1 MNTASTH
8 LPVPAPV
15 AIPAFRSMAESWEL
29 SSADRDGALVVT
41 LDAAEVLVRGEAE
54 GTRVQIDAV
63 DAATLQML
71 RDLLTE
77 QFAEHGLAPAWEGAR
92 TGRYPAN
99 LSLAVVTGVERISPS
114 YTRVT
119 LEGPELARFATGGLH
134 FRLLFGPEG
143 AGWPEADGN
152 GVTQWPGGM
161 AAWHRPVY
169 TTREI
174 ICDGRAARLSFDVFL
189 HAGGRVSTWT
199 ESVVAGE
206 EIALT
211 GPGGD
216 ARLQPSPWQAW
227 FGDET
232 ALPAIAR
239 KLAAAAPDTLG
250 EAVILVP
257 DAGDIQALGHP
268 EGVMLRWLLRD
279 KGEPLADAVADLN
292 VPDGP
297 RHIFFAAE
305 KAEAEA
311 ARELL
316 VAKGLEKREFVAAT
330 YWIRG

>member
-1 MNTASTH
+1 MNTASAR

-15 AIPAFRSMAESWEL
+15 AIPAFRSIADTWEL
-29 SSADRDGALVVT
+29 SSADRDGVLVVT
-41 LDAAEVLVRGEAE
+41 LDAAEVLVRGEGD
-54 GTRVQIDAV
+54 GTRVQIDAG
-63 DAATLQML
+63 DAATLQVL

-77 QFAEHGLAPAWEGAR
+77 QFVEHGLTPAWEGAR
-92 TGRYPAN
+92 TGRCPAN

-119 LEGPELARFATGGLH
+119 LEGPDLARFATGGLH

-143 AGWPEADGN
+143 AGWPEADDN
-152 GVTQWPGGM
+152 GVTQWPGGA

-189 HAGGRVSTWT
+189 HEGGLVSTWT
-199 ESVVAGE
+199 ESVVPGD

-216 ARLQPSPWQAW
+216 ARVNATPWQAW

-232 ALPAIAR
+232 AMPVIAR
-239 KLAAAAPDTLG
+239 KLASAAPNTLG
-250 EAVILVP
+250 EAMILVP
-257 DAGDIQALGHP
+257 DAGDIQALEHP
-268 EGVMLRWLLRD
+268 EGVTLRWVLR
-279 KGEPLADAVADLN
+279 GETATLADAVADLN
-292 VPDGP
+292 LPDGQ
-297 RHIFFAAE
+297 RHVFFAAE

-316 VAKGLEKREFVAAT
+316 SAKGLEKREFVAAT
-330 YWIRG
+330 YWIKG